1 MGSQPEASSSGWAAR
16 FFSGTGLFFEGF
28 GVLRSQ
34 RKLWALASVP
44 VLFSL
49 LALAVGLGLLIS
61 NFSDVRIWV
70 DSILPAVVVTHWYQ
84 WIWLGPAKVALT
96 VATYLILL
104 VIAAVV
110 SLVSVLLAS
119 LVSAPFLD
127 RLSWRVERLEKG
139 AVLETEDSGIR
150 VLSADLGRSLIAE
163 AKRMGFFLSLWT
175 PLVVAGFLIPGVQ
188 LITTPLILLLT
199 LVLLPLQ
206 FCGYTLDRRRVS
218 FRQRREWV
226 QSDAARMLGFGT
238 VAFGACFVPGV
249 NLLMI
254 PILVTAGTLL
264 VVRHPPESGL

>member
-1 MGSQPEASSSGWAAR
+1 MGSESEASSRGWAAR

-28 GVLRSQ
+28 GILRSQ
-34 RKLWALASVP
+34 RSLWALASVP
-44 VLFSL
+44 VLLSV

-61 NFSDVRIWV
+61 NFADVRVWV
-70 DSILPAVVVTHWYQ
+70 DSILPAVVVTHWYE
-84 WIWLGPAKVALT
+84 WIWLGPIKLALAALT
-96 VATYLILL
+96 CLIFL
-104 VIAAVV
+104 VVGAVV

-127 RLSWRVERLEKG
+127 RLSWRVERLEEG
-139 AVLETEDSGIR
+139 GVLETEDSGVR
-150 VLSADLGRSLIAE
+150 ALSGDLARSLIAE
-163 AKRMGFFLSLWT
+163 AKRMGFFLALWT

-188 LITTPLILLLT
+188 LITAPLVVLLT
-199 LVLLPLQ
+199 MVLLPLQ

-218 FRQRREWV
+218 FKHRREWI
-226 QSDAARMLGFGT
+226 QRDAARMLGFGT

-264 VVRHPPESGL
+264 VVRHPPEPGL